1 MTEKTPKREERK
13 PRDEGSWAWS
23 RNSMRLTNVPE
34 GAMNANVDGRRPM
47 SPLQGFGQMW
57 QKTYTVRLEGSEAE
71 PKDVVE
77 VWKRNFPKFWERGNR
92 FYAPVAGIAPGEV
105 MLINNPMPGGANVST
120 GVMVLYADDES
131 FTFMTP
137 EGHPFSGWVT
147 FSSHEGDDGVVEARV
162 QVLIRANDPLY
173 EIGMPLGLHR
183 VEDQTWRHTL
193 KNLAAHFGVRDAAV
207 SQRSVC
213 VDPKR
218 QWSQARNIWYNAG
231 IRSMLYVAS
240 FPVRWLRGRPP
251 RGKGTP

>member
-1 MTEKTPKREERK
+1 MTEKTPNREERK

-34 GAMNANVDGRRPM
+34 GALNANVDGRRPM

-57 QKTYTVRLEGSEAE
+57 QKTYTVRLEGSEAA
-71 PKDVVE
+71 PKDVVTA
-77 VWKRNFPKFWERGNR
+77 WKQNFPKFWERGNR
-92 FYAPVAGIAPGEV
+92 FYAPVTGIAPGEV
-105 MLINNPMPGGANVST
+105 MLINNPMPGGVNVST
-120 GVMVLYADDES
+120 GVMVLFADDES

-147 FSSHEGDDGVVEARV
+147 FSSHKDDDGTTVAQS

-173 EIGMPLGLHR
+173 EIGMPLGLHK
-183 VEDQTWRHTL
+183 VEDATWSHTL
-193 KNLAAHFGVRDAAV
+193 KNLAANFGIRDAAV

-218 QWSQARNIWYNAG
+218 QWSQAKNIWYNAG
-231 IRSMLYVAS
+231 IRSMLYMASLPARTILRMVA
-240 FPVRWLRGRPP
+240 GRK
-251 RGKGTP
+251 RS